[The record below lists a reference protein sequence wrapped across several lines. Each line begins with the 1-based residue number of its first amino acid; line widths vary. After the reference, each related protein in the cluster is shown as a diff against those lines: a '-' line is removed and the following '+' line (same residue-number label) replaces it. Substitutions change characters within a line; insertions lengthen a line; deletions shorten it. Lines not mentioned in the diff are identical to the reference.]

1 VLHDLCFTKCK
12 TEHGLYTRAKNRVRL
27 VVGVYVDDLVIL
39 GERDKEVNQ
48 FKGEM
53 KWVFRMNDLGPLSH
67 YLGIEVKQG
76 THIIQVSQSGYAMKL
91 LEKADMGSCNPCA
104 TPMEAKLKLSKE
116 SDSGSVDAIAYCS
129 LIDSLRYLLHTRP
142 DLTYSICYLSRFME
156 SPKFENLT
164 VVKRILWYV
173 AGTPDYG
180 LLYPRGNGGGLH
192 ILGYNDSDMVGD
204 IDDCKSTS
212 GVVFFLGD
220 GVVSWSS

>member
-1 VLHDLCFTKCK
+1 
-12 TEHGLYTRAKNRVRL
+12 
-27 VVGVYVDDLVIL
+27 
-39 GERDKEVNQ
+39 
-48 FKGEM
+48 M
-53 KWVFRMNDLGPLSH
+53 KRVFRMSDLGPLSY
-67 YLGIEVKQG
+67 YLGIKVKQG
-76 THIIQVSQSGYAMKL
+76 AQGIQVSQSGYAMKL
-91 LEKADMGSCNPCA
+91 LDKAGMGSCNPCA

-116 SDSGSVDAIAYCS
+116 SNLGSVDATTYHS
-129 LIDSLRYLLHTRP
+129 LIGSLRYLLHTRP

-164 VVKRILWYV
+164 VVKHILRYV

-180 LLYPRGNGGGLH
+180 LLYLRGNGGGLH

-220 GVVSWSS
+220 GVASWSS